1 MRSKKLVALI
11 TAMFMFA
18 SLFTFALPASVLAD
32 VVGNH
37 VVKVDGTYYK
47 IVSDNLFT
55 NADLENG
62 FEGWTNG
69 KGEPTIPGSIS
80 IVSDFPKPGAKSIKA
95 GDQGWVS
102 HESNGFRGNLSLLKI
117 IDGLKPN
124 ATYYLAFDV
133 FKTNYTHRDGEFTEV
148 VATLMDS
155 STGYLYAPAD
165 VNENGLPYGGY
176 SSGVVEGGTLPS
188 PTQTTKMGTANCAW
202 THNEFIFNTDSK
214 TDSLFFH
221 LFYLLDFKGYI
232 SGFEFY
238 EVEAGDEVQQA
249 GAILDKI
256 TIPGYRKD
264 AKLNSNL
271 TLPESVE
278 DYEGEIVWTSS
289 NEDVLNPQNG
299 VFTRPAEATQVVLT
313 ASITVGENTYSKDFT
328 YTAEP
333 LDEQG
338 YLKIGDKYYRIVT
351 SNLITNGGFENG
363 YYGWTSG
370 RLGQIA
376 PDYFDIADGFNG
388 KSLYA
393 KVNHGAADPG
403 ALANII
409 PLEKGKIYYFT
420 YYLKNFKNA
429 SSGKNGFLKTT
440 VTNNANDEGGAAY
453 TLEGSHDANNVW
465 TKNEL
470 LIDTNDSSLNT
481 PYLNIKFRWL
491 NDNTN
496 GYAFDDFCLV
506 ELEESEDVT
515 KVAGTIDALREA
527 IEREYLDETLELP
540 EEVDGVSLV
549 WESSDTSVLANDGTF
564 TRPTLDTEVAL
575 KVTASYGETEISYV
589 LRYKVLG
596 YLTLA
601 KEALTLEG
609 YTRGMVLTEDIE
621 LPTTIEGFD
630 DATVAWASSN
640 EDVLNPQTGEFT
652 QAEKSQVV
660 VLTAIISEN
669 GEEVQKQFTFV
680 ALGEGTIDADTTNLV
695 AYYTFDA
702 FDENGN
708 VVDVSG
714 QSQHATVINNN
725 AKIEIEDG
733 KAKFPGLVNGAQG
746 AAVKLPNS
754 VLAALPENYT
764 ITMWIKQDASYQYN
778 NKSLAFFDFGNGQYS
793 RQYFQL
799 NANKITYQYRPDANR
814 AFDEITIGNQF
825 KGKWNLLTVV
835 GDLTS
840 GSVKYYIDGE
850 EITGAT
856 HSGAAWS
863 TVHNF
868 AQFADAQ
875 SPYGAYLGRTQ
886 WAASNTNVVDNADFC
901 GLMDDVRIYNK
912 ALSPEEI
919 AELFAAHVGF
929 EDSKVTINFVDK
941 NGAALQNP
949 VIYNGFIGQE
959 FTPSAVDRIVKDK
972 VVYYPVNNVSAYTK
986 VLAQPE
992 ETIDM
997 IFDVKALDAE
1007 SPSKPIEVID
1017 GNTPI
1022 MPKVKVTLETDP
1034 EDEVVV
1040 RDVEAQWNL
1049 EDLKVGENTVTGNA
1063 LGVEVTA
1070 TVIVYPCDENVPNLE
1085 NAASM
1090 IHQKLSRNYVG
1101 KIYTE
1106 YDIIVNKT
1114 GDNATSY
1121 GPENA
1126 NDGFGGSATNLQFKN
1141 DNNIVSRIGKN
1152 DGSATDFNTGV
1163 KYQDGVRYR
1172 VRTYIDTNGQSNYYA
1187 TNQTRG
1193 NVSQTPDGVV
1203 NGNYRIFITP
1213 EGGEEFEAT
1222 LPEVNGRAGNGFR
1235 ANAQSISKFF
1245 AGTNG
1250 YGGIVTVTNHKIS
1263 WLEGY
1268 VPVKIQRQFGEGEPE
1283 VVETLKNEPGKG
1295 FTYEAPES
1303 LYKDGIFYVLDKA
1316 NSTLS
1321 YEAGVAGEEEVLTAV
1336 YVVDELEEVIPPTI
1350 VTRVGIAPE
1359 LPQYI
1364 QGRLKTTGQIA
1375 NDVEAIWDEIPKEL
1389 YATPTEEGE
1398 EREITGTA
1406 SYGGKELA
1414 FTTKLVVKTVDDYKF
1429 VEYKFDGDLLDSS
1442 GKGNHGS
1449 FYVDRNLTPG
1459 TPLYVDGVGST
1470 VSQGIDFG
1478 SGFVAL
1484 PQTAVDE
1491 IKNASGLTMTTFVK
1505 KYNTGNQFLFTI
1517 ANNYSTNVT
1526 NNSLGYIDS
1535 NNFRYETKDGV
1546 VHTNMRT
1553 SVDSKYVNVAVSVD
1567 FVTGNVSIY
1576 FDGEL
1581 VANGTVR
1588 TTPQSVAAQM
1598 AAIGLSPWPN
1608 DQYYK
1613 GYVDNFTLYNTVL
1626 TDEEIAKLCG
1636 KHELTVKYE
1645 TEDGTAVKDS
1655 DVYEDYYGFEF
1666 NEDIPSVIA
1675 YNNTLY
1681 IRTNDAE
1688 GVYGVDDEI
1697 TVIYR
1702 EVSSVEVHEVLYEP
1716 VGYKVPQGKDVPA
1729 PDKLFVKAT
1738 IDNQFEYEAEFP
1750 VVWEYDPE
1758 EHEPGDVVT
1767 IKAYIAGADE
1777 PVAEDTVEVY
1787 YNFETAYAYFRANGM
1802 DVVEGYLVYEG
1813 NKFANPSFE
1822 ENFDGWYNVNA
1833 SGQIVELPEN
1843 WIRYDDIAADGTYSI
1858 GTTVR
1863 NGGQSAGSIIGFA
1876 PLNNGQPTK
1885 AGQKFLVSYKWYTVE
1900 GAMTSTIGL
1909 TTNIN
1914 QTQVDESCGGTGNSG
1929 NSPVSSNLAGYPTN
1943 TWNTLLYILTAN
1955 DYTTHAQIYNRWVGP
1970 YDRFD
1975 DFKCYELVLDANG
1988 NPIQISQDDCF
1999 AKFEAK
2005 VVAFDGTE
2013 TVIAEGYNKVGV
2025 SIKVDVPELEDVVN
2039 DLGFVI
2045 ARAVVNDVIAL
2056 ENVDNPVVVAG
2067 YEVVEEL
2074 QVKLELDEE
2083 AKTATLKG
2091 INLTDADATV
2101 TLIIASYDE
2110 DNKLVEVKYQDVT
2123 FAAGEEDGN
2132 SVTLS
2137 LTEDAAVVKAFV
2149 WNSIKGL
2156 QPVEVIR

>member
-1 MRSKKLVALI
+1 MKGRKYIMRSKKLVALMVALMMIIGLLPIMSVSAQTPQEHVIYI
-11 TAMFMFA
+11 TKAAQVGSFSEANNTGEQLFA
-18 SLFTFALPASVLAD
+18 AT
-32 VVGNH
+32 
-37 VVKVDGTYYK
+37 
-47 IVSDNLFT
+47 IDN
-55 NADLENG
+55 G
-62 FEGWTNG
+62 YFEG
-69 KGEPTIPGSIS
+69 KI
-80 IVSDFPKPGAKSIKA
+80 D
-95 GDQGWVS
+95 
-102 HESNGFRGNLSLLKI
+102 GFRGWGRYLGGSHLGYGRQFYIKFELPDNETVDRNALRKVAIYLTPYEYNNLGNGEETSLVLYS
-117 IDGLKPN
+117 IDPSINLTDTPVDSGTVNKDSYPYNKEFKVNSGLITKAMTSTPVEFDITEYVKKYPERTEFAFTGLAANAGIRVRGTTTDDEVKP
-124 ATYYLAFDV
+124 
-133 FKTNYTHRDGEFTEV
+133 KV
-148 VATLMDS
+148 VYVVDPVYEGIVEAL
-155 STGYLYAPAD
+155 
-165 VNENGLPYGGY
+165 GGY
-176 SSGVVEGGTLPS
+176 YKNKPISSDLDLPQS
-188 PTQTTKMGTANCAW
+188 VA
-202 THNEFIFNTDSK
+202 
-214 TDSLFFH
+214 
-221 LFYLLDFKGYI
+221 
-232 SGFEFY
+232 
-238 EVEAGDEVQQA
+238 EAD
-249 GAILDKI
+249 
-256 TIPGYRKD
+256 
-264 AKLNSNL
+264 L
-271 TLPESVE
+271 TWE
-278 DYEGEIVWTSS
+278 SS
-289 NEDVLNPQNG
+289 NEDIINSQTGEVTQPLSTTSVTLTASYTEGEETYTYPFTFVVLGKPADGKIINVGGQYYVIKGSNLVSNGGFEEGFKDWTFADGSAELSSSFFNISDWALEGSKSLEIPNSNGYVKGGSEAYGIRSIRRVVKGIEPNKKYYVRFSVYRNGQEVISRPNQFTETIVALMNSLSQSVKDPYVQNANG
-299 VFTRPAEATQVVLT
+299 ELYGGISSAEFNDGFIVSDSRKIPGTDYPKMLVQDNRWYTAEYILNNDESADSVLFNFYYLCDFRGYIDAFEIYEVETSEEINALGQAVEGLIPGYTKGMAVSSDLTLPTAIDGLEDVTVTWKSSAEGAIGADGKVGKQGGKVVLT
-313 ASITVGENTYSKDFT
+313 AAVEVEDKQYEYDFDLTTLGLVAHYTFDEGIVDGFIPDASGNGNDAQVINNEAEFTVENGQAKFPGYPQDSKLGAALKMPRSVPSAMTGSWTASMWVKQDPTYRTDKAIVFFDFGSGNFNRLFVQTQNATVIMQDRGGAGSRVIQTADIANQFKDTWRHFVVSVDVETGVANWYLDGQLVETIMDSGAKWTAVNSPARYAAAFNQYAAYIGRNQWHADGGQMNGNPDYKGYMDDIRFYNYAISADEVLEIYEQKAPGAATVKVEYVTEDGEELKESETINPGLFAGDSYTLTNAPAELVKDDVIYIPAQSEYKVTLAAGENVIRVTYVEKV
-328 YTAEP
+328 
-333 LDEQG
+333 DE
-338 YLKIGDKYYRIVT
+338 
-351 SNLITNGGFENG
+351 
-363 YYGWTSG
+363 
-370 RLGQIA
+370 
-376 PDYFDIADGFNG
+376 
-388 KSLYA
+388 
-393 KVNHGAADPG
+393 
-403 ALANII
+403 
-409 PLEKGKIYYFT
+409 
-420 YYLKNFKNA
+420 
-429 SSGKNGFLKTT
+429 
-440 VTNNANDEGGAAY
+440 
-453 TLEGSHDANNVW
+453 
-465 TKNEL
+465 
-470 LIDTNDSSLNT
+470 
-481 PYLNIKFRWL
+481 
-491 NDNTN
+491 
-496 GYAFDDFCLV
+496 
-506 ELEESEDVT
+506 
-515 KVAGTIDALREA
+515 
-527 IEREYLDETLELP
+527 
-540 EEVDGVSLV
+540 
-549 WESSDTSVLANDGTF
+549 
-564 TRPTLDTEVAL
+564 
-575 KVTASYGETEISYV
+575 
-589 LRYKVLG
+589 
-596 YLTLA
+596 
-601 KEALTLEG
+601 
-609 YTRGMVLTEDIE
+609 
-621 LPTTIEGFD
+621 
-630 DATVAWASSN
+630 
-640 EDVLNPQTGEFT
+640 
-652 QAEKSQVV
+652 
-660 VLTAIISEN
+660 IISEN
-669 GEEVQKQFTFV
+669 LKT
-680 ALGEGTIDADTTNLV
+680 
-695 AYYTFDA
+695 
-702 FDENGN
+702 
-708 VVDVSG
+708 
-714 QSQHATVINNN
+714 
-725 AKIEIEDG
+725 
-733 KAKFPGLVNGAQG
+733 
-746 AAVKLPNS
+746 
-754 VLAALPENYT
+754 
-764 ITMWIKQDASYQYN
+764 
-778 NKSLAFFDFGNGQYS
+778 
-793 RQYFQL
+793 
-799 NANKITYQYRPDANR
+799 
-814 AFDEITIGNQF
+814 
-825 KGKWNLLTVV
+825 
-835 GDLTS
+835 
-840 GSVKYYIDGE
+840 
-850 EITGAT
+850 
-856 HSGAAWS
+856 
-863 TVHNF
+863 
-868 AQFADAQ
+868 
-875 SPYGAYLGRTQ
+875 
-886 WAASNTNVVDNADFC
+886 
-901 GLMDDVRIYNK
+901 
-912 ALSPEEI
+912 
-919 AELFAAHVGF
+919 
-929 EDSKVTINFVDK
+929 
-941 NGAALQNP
+941 
-949 VIYNGFIGQE
+949 
-959 FTPSAVDRIVKDK
+959 
-972 VVYYPVNNVSAYTK
+972 
-986 VLAQPE
+986 
-992 ETIDM
+992 
-997 IFDVKALDAE
+997 
-1007 SPSKPIEVID
+1007 EVIQ
-1017 GNTPI
+1017 GNTPV
-1022 MPKVKVTLETDP
+1022 MPKAQVKIATESGEELIKTV
-1034 EDEVVV
+1034 
-1040 RDVEAQWNL
+1040 DVNWNL
-1049 EDLKVGENTVTGNA
+1049 GELVVGENPVTGTV
-1063 LGVEVTA
+1063 GGQSVTA
-1070 TVIVYPCDENVPNLE
+1070 TVIVYPCDEAVADVYDDTPSPDVIQLG
-1085 NAASM
+1085 
-1090 IHQKLSRNYVG
+1090 RTYTG

-1106 YDIIVNKT
+1106 FDIVVNKT
-1114 GDNATSY
+1114 GDNVTSY
-1121 GPENA
+1121 GDANA
-1126 NDGFGGSATNLQFKN
+1126 TDGFSKSATNLQWKP

-1152 DGSATDFNTGV
+1152 DTTATDFNTGV

-1283 VVETLKNEPGKG
+1283 VVETLKNEPGKD

-1303 LYKDGIFYVLDKA
+1303 LYKDGIFYVLDKT
-1316 NSTLS
+1316 NSALS

-1350 VTRVGIAPE
+1350 VTRVGIAPQ

-1364 QGRLKTTGQIA
+1364 QGTLKITGQTVS
-1375 NDVEAIWDEIPKEL
+1375 DVVAVWDEVSEEL

-1406 SYGGKELA
+1406 SYGGKELE

-1449 FYVDRNLTPG
+1449 FYVDRNLTQG

-1546 VHTNMRT
+1546 VRTNMRT

-1588 TTPQSVAAQM
+1588 TTPQSVAAEM

-1738 IDNQFEYEAEFP
+1738 LDNQFEYEAEFP
-1750 VVWEYDPE
+1750 VVWDYDPE

-1767 IKAYIAGADE
+1767 IKAYIVGADE

-1787 YNFETAYAYFRANGM
+1787 YNFDTAYAYFRANGM

-1863 NGGQSAGSIIGFA
+1863 SGGQSAGSIIGFA

-2005 VVAFDGTE
+2005 VVDFDGTE
-2013 TVIAEGYNKVGV
+2013 RVIAEGYNKVGV

-2132 SVTLS
+2132 FVTLS